1 MAFLLDQGWIVVRL
15 AHRLGRVCTEDVT
28 PGSATRG
35 DSANPAAEAP
45 RRVGRARRQR
55 APPSQP
61 PRTRLRRWA
70 ARARR
75 HGVLP
80 SPPPADPA
88 VVPVALAPTKTL
100 RLVGGWS

>member
-61 PRTRLRRWA
+61 PRTRLRRW
-70 ARARR
+70 RALAVMEYSRR
-75 HGVLP
+75 RRPPIRPWFLLP
-80 SPPPADPA
+80 WPPP
-88 VVPVALAPTKTL
+88 
-100 RLVGGWS
+100 RH